1 LKIER
6 TPAFQFAFLLS
17 MVGVGFAGIDGLM
30 RRHVALW
37 QRCDGR
43 RAPRLRRSYT
53 PREQTRREA
62 DAEEFVRVVET
73 SLASRTRDA
82 ETTILQAFALF
93 ARAALDLDDAHLKL
107 LVEGF
112 PKLAR
117 GLAEQSRRFD
127 PALSATD
134 IFQASR
140 NVWTAAGLQVLLGQP
155 LELTPAIFAYS
166 LLYPY
171 TDNLLDD
178 PQTTAYAKSAFNQRF
193 RSRLQGGSAPPSNH
207 RELKVWALMDR
218 IESQYDRARHPEVYR
233 SLLAIQN
240 AQEESVGLR
249 CDAVLAP
256 EQVVQGVFAKGGAS
270 VLADAYLAAGLLT
283 REQEDFAFGWGV
295 LLQLADDLQD
305 VAEDLA
311 SGTATLFSAGK
322 EPLDAVTNRVFEF
335 GERVFT
341 GLDALQAPAA
351 AEPLKQLIRQSA
363 ATLLITAAG
372 AARELHTRA
381 YIQELERHSPFRFGF
396 VREHRQYFYGSGGL
410 VGRCVAAL
418 AWDA

>member
-1 LKIER
+1 
-6 TPAFQFAFLLS
+6 
-17 MVGVGFAGIDGLM
+17 
-30 RRHVALW
+30 
-37 QRCDGR
+37 
-43 RAPRLRRSYT
+43 
-53 PREQTRREA
+53 
-62 DAEEFVRVVET
+62 
-73 SLASRTRDA
+73 
-82 ETTILQAFALF
+82 
-93 ARAALDLDDAHLKL
+93 LKL
-107 LVEGF
+107 LVDGF

-117 GLAEQSRRFD
+117 GLAEQARRFD

-178 PQTTAYAKSAFNQRF
+178 PQTTADAKSAFNRRF
-193 RSRLQGGSAPPSNH
+193 RTRLQGGSAPPANH
-207 RELKVWALMDR
+207 RELKVWALVDR

-249 CDAVLAP
+249 CDATLAP
-256 EQVVQGVFAKGGAS
+256 DQVVQGVFAKGGTS
-270 VLADAYLAAGLLT
+270 VLADGYLAAGRLT

-311 SGTATLFSAGK
+311 GGTATLFSDSAGR
-322 EPLDAVTNRVFEF
+322 PLDQVTNRVFEF
-335 GERVFT
+335 GEHVFT
-341 GLDALQAPAA
+341 GLDAFQTPG
-351 AEPLKQLIRQSA
+351 AEPLKELIRQSA
-363 ATLLITAAG
+363 AILLITAAG
-372 AARELHTRA
+372 AAHELHTHA
-381 YIQELERHSPFRFGF
+381 YIQALERHSPFRFGF
-396 VREHRQYFYGSGGL
+396 VREHRHYFYGTGGL

-418 AWDA
+418 A